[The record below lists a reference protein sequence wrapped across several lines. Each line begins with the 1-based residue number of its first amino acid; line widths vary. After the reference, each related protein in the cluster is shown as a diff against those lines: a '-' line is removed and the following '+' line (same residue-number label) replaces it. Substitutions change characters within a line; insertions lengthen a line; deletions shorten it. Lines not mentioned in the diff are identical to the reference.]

1 MNLIEFKDIVK
12 KYRNKTIIK
21 PFSIDIEAGQ
31 LVVFIGPSGCGKT
44 TLLKMINK
52 LIQPSAGKIFVNGKD
67 ISNMDAIEL
76 RRNIGYVIQNT
87 GLFPHMSIR
96 ENLELIPKLKGEDPN
111 RIAEKT
117 EELLHIVGLNPSEFL
132 DRFPKELS
140 GGQQQRVGVARAF
153 STDSDIILMDEPFSA
168 LDPVTRNS
176 LQDELVQ
183 MQKELN
189 KTIIFVTHD
198 MDEAIKIAD
207 KICILKD
214 GDILQFDTPENI
226 LKNPANEFVEGFIGK
241 RRVWNNPELLM
252 AEDIMIPNPVKITT
266 KRTVL
271 QAIEIM
277 KSNKVDSLMVTD
289 KNNILIGLVTLKGI
303 QLLNRTSEIDSVME
317 KNVLAVTED
326 SNLISI
332 LATMNEHKIGYVPVI
347 NHSMQLT
354 GLITRSSILSALSSQ
369 LIDLEVAF

>member
-1 MNLIEFKDIVK
+1 MIEFKDIVK

-117 EELLHIVGLNPSEFL
+117 EELLHVVGLNPSEFL

-207 KICILKD
+207 KICILKE

-303 QLLNRTSEIDSVME
+303 QLLNRNSEIDSVME

-347 NHSMQLT
+347 NHSKQLT